1 MRPMFSTRN
10 DAVQITHHLAAVTNP
25 EREGIAAFKE
35 TGKFIA
41 RPRIEQDGLGPAFA
55 GAQYVA
61 IGKTTTGGKSCE
73 IFQAD
78 AAADDIA
85 HMHVVGFEAGTIESC
100 RHLQLA

>member
-73 IFQAD
+73 IFKAD
-78 AAADDIA
+78 EAARSEERR
-85 HMHVVGFEAGTIESC
+85 VGKECGRTCGA
-100 RHLQLA
+100 RRARKL